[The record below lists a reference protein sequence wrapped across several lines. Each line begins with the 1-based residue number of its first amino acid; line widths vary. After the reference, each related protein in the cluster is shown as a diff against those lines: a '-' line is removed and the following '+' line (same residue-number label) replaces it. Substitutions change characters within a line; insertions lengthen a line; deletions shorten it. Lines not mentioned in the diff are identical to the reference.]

1 MLPKLN
7 SEWVVI
13 ATTIA
18 NINGNTAKRVKKPLI
33 TNNEH
38 PTSTKIIITNDTPTP
53 HPIGSGKPSRRAV
66 KFSNFAIPCV
76 SIIPPAN
83 SRNSNNPK
91 FAYRSDTINRSQRF
105 SPVFIIFSCGIM
117 QAVKARQFVLF
128 ICKKRAKN

>member
-7 SEWVVI
+7 AEWVVI

-53 HPIGSGKPSRRAV
+53 QPIGSGNPSRRAV

-76 SIIPPAN
+76 SIMPPAN

-105 SPVFIIFSCGIM
+105 SPVFIIFSCSIT

-128 ICKKRAKN
+128 SSKKHAKN